1 MHCITGRLMLCCV
14 LLASL
19 PPYSPLHT
27 ESSTTPTSTPTAEAI
42 DAAIITAQTNSAD
55 FDFAEVIFSH
65 FATTFL
71 MKEMIYVID

>member
-42 DAAIITAQTNSAD
+42 DAAIIITAQTNSAD
-55 FDFAEVIFSH
+55 FDFAGDFSH

-71 MKEMIYVID
+71 YERNDLCY